1 MSSFFA
7 SGALLAPKTLQNGK
21 IGPKVKKAI
30 LGVLGSKNVPR
41 TLCFSLFGARSENY
55 AFSSFA
61 QFCVF
66 SLFGRKNGFWPPKVV
81 KTAQNAK
88 NPPFC
93 AFLRKWPPK
102 YLKKHCLEQ
111 HFWPMP
117 VFSVLERKGRKSA
130 FWGAKVGKNTHFRTF
145 WAKIAKI
152 AILERKI
159 ESVIE
164 IIEIS
169 LRL

>member
-1 MSSFFA
+1 MSSFSA

-21 IGPKVKKAI
+21 VGPKVKKAV

-41 TLCFSLFGARSENY
+41 TLCFSLFGARSENDD
-55 AFSSFA
+55 FPSFA
-61 QFCVF
+61 LFCAF
-66 SLFGRKNGFWPPKVV
+66 SLFGRKSSFWPPKVI
-81 KTAQNAK
+81 KTVQNAEI
-88 NPPFC
+88 PLFC

-130 FWGAKVGKNTHFRTF
+130 FWGAEVRKTPVFALLGQKSPKPHF
-145 WAKIAKI
+145 WSEK
-152 AILERKI
+152 
-159 ESVIE
+159 
-164 IIEIS
+164 
-169 LRL
+169 

>member
-7 SGALLAPKTLQNGK
+7 SEALFAPKTLQK
-21 IGPKVKKAI
+21 RKVGPKVKKAV

-41 TLCFSLFGARSENY
+41 TLRLSLFCAQSENDD
-55 AFSSFA
+55 FSSFA
-61 QFCVF
+61 QFYTF
-66 SLFGRKNGFWPPKVV
+66 SLFGRKSCFWPPKVV

-102 YLKKHCLEQ
+102 HLKKHWLEQ

-117 VFSVLERKGRKSA
+117 VFSVLERRKRESA
-130 FWGAKVGKNTHFRTF
+130 FWGAKVRQNVQNGHGPEM
-145 WAKIAKI
+145 
-152 AILERKI
+152 L
-159 ESVIE
+159 
-164 IIEIS
+164 
-169 LRL
+169 L